1 MGHLKTPSPSPES
14 ISIVFVT
21 PLTESL
27 KYDLDSF
34 SGLELKKKN
43 WTGTWC
49 WADQA
54 QASRWPLSAS
64 SCPRSSFLQNSD
76 FSTAPPSER
85 VMFIACFKD
94 KGNHKLCLMLMRNGC
109 LASYDVGDISH
120 CTDRDS
126 PELRV
131 FSSLFSA
138 AWKWKVIFLKKR
150 HTSTLLQFFGE
161 N

>member
-1 MGHLKTPSPSPES
+1 MLAGLPEDPLSFTRVNIHCICHSVDRKPEIQSWS
-14 ISIVFVT
+14 IFRTWI
-21 PLTESL
+21 
-27 KYDLDSF
+27 
-34 SGLELKKKN
+34 GKN

-54 QASRWPLSAS
+54 QASRWPLSVS
-64 SCPRSSFLQNSD
+64 SSPRSSFLQNSD

-138 AWKWKVIFLKKR
+138 AWKWKFIFLKESHK
-150 HTSTLLQFFGE
+150 STLL
-161 N
+161 